1 MRNTDMRQHIIKVTR
16 DLLKQNHDITIKNI
30 ADTSY
35 VNIAS
40 VNYYFGSKDQLFK
53 IVCEDYINEIKNGLL
68 DIMLKNKE
76 SGTEV
81 MLRKITSFLFESI
94 MDNAGIMNYILQNLG
109 NEQGDTLLE
118 TFFTENRFTLML
130 FDIFSKQTNIKD
142 RERLIARYTI
152 LFASYLLPLFIKL
165 SDSKLDIHKF
175 MNTERFSDLFIEEL
189 LFIIK
194 HDPNI

>member
-1 MRNTDMRQHIIKVTR
+1 MRNIDMRQHIIKVTR